1 MRSEIM
7 RLVLDKI
14 ETTQNKERIFVFE
27 GDNDSYDVYE
37 KDIPTEI
44 LKSLKVGVIIE
55 AEIENGEMIS
65 PEILVDE
72 TNKKTEEMNTRLNNL
87 FKRKKQGS

>member
-1 MRSEIM
+1 MAVCSIPKAT
-7 RLVLDKI
+7 LG
-14 ETTQNKERIFVFE
+14 RIPL
-27 GDNDSYDVYE
+27 YIQY
-37 KDIPTEI
+37 
-44 LKSLKVGVIIE
+44 LKKLPE
-55 AEIENGEMIS
+55 ENGEMIS

>member
-1 MRSEIM
+1 M